1 MARPGL
7 RKVARYAVPGEGRP
21 LDTESRFEGD
31 DRVLRMGVVSGAK
44 IFFLTY

>member
-7 RKVARYAVPGEGRP
+7 RKVARYAVPGEGP

-31 DRVLRMGVVSGAK
+31 DRVLRMGVVRGAK
-44 IFFLTY
+44 FFFLTC